1 VKPKGP
7 RHNRKELIARIEE
20 KAQSVEMLVAVRWLY
35 EHPLTLQERFQ
46 IGFQN
51 KTIDLE
57 FSKKEITFHEDYQ
70 NQIDMRISEA
80 LETLLLTVNG
90 S

>member
-1 VKPKGP
+1 MEPKGP
-7 RHNRKELIARIEE
+7 RHCRMELIARINE
-20 KAQSVEMLVAVRWLY
+20 KAQSVEMLVAVKWLY
-35 EHPLTLQERFQ
+35 EHPLTLQERFR

-57 FSKKEITFHEDYQ
+57 FSKKEITFHKDYQ

-80 LETLLLTVNG
+80 LETLSLTVNG